1 MFCGRD
7 GHRARCP
14 ALRPTRTNCDNSRT
28 SKKQLL
34 QAHENEITA
43 IKDKAQTEQNRRIQ
57 SSQQRFNDT
66 IASGLTQV
74 LMGHQTF
81 ASMMNSIG
89 NQVVSGMIQ
98 NAIKAIMANDMSKSS
113 DAAKAAR
120 SAYLIGESMG
130 GPAGV
135 VLGPVFGA
143 AAFAAVSAFQ
153 DGTDYV
159 PGIGKGDHIPAMLEP
174 GAGVVP
180 GGVMDGLRSMARSGN
195 IGGGQHYHTHVS
207 PTYNLQSLDTAGM
220 EKVLN
225 KRNDTITKH
234 VSSTLRK
241 MNG

>member
-1 MFCGRD
+1 
-7 GHRARCP
+7 
-14 ALRPTRTNCDNSRT
+14 
-28 SKKQLL
+28 
-34 QAHENEITA
+34 
-43 IKDKAQTEQNRRIQ
+43 
-57 SSQQRFNDT
+57 
-66 IASGLTQV
+66 
-74 LMGHQTF
+74 MGHQTF

-113 DAAKAAR
+113 DAAKAVR

-159 PGIGKGDHIPAMLEP
+159 PGIGKGDRIPAMLEP

-180 GGVMDGLRSMARSGN
+180 GGV
-195 IGGGQHYHTHVS
+195 GQHYHTHVS

-234 VSSTLRK
+234 VSNTLRK